1 MVESICI
8 FIQNILFIFTF
19 YSMFMHDLN
28 LFMQAG
34 VYVHIA

>member
-8 FIQNILFIFTF
+8 FIQNILFLFTF
-19 YSMFMHDLN
+19 YSMFMRNLN
-28 LFMQAG
+28 LFMQAD